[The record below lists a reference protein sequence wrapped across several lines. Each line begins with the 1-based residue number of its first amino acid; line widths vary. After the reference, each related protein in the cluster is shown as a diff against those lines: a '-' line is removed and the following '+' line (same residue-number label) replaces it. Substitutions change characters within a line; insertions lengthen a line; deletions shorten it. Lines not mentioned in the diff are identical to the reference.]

1 MKITEVTTYSVHTT
15 QFCNFNFV
23 RIDTDEGVHG
33 VGELFCIG
41 ADKATAEMVK
51 YVSEWVV
58 GMDPLD
64 RERIQKRILNYS
76 RFPGGSILYTAASAI
91 DLALWDIAGKIANL
105 PVYKMVGA
113 VRDRVPVYC
122 HTMGKDSK
130 AALEMLQPKIEKYG
144 YKACK
149 VGVKGLGYFPN
160 GSAEARLVEMFEGMR
175 NALGPDFEIGIDM
188 QSKIYEPREGRRV
201 ANLIEPYRP
210 FFVEEPIRPDNLEA
224 WTEMAQGLNVPL
236 ATGEQIFDPYTWERL
251 LALHAVDLLQ
261 PDILLCGGFTG
272 MRKIAAM
279 AEPSFRKLSPHNPL
293 STLANCINVHFC
305 MCTYNTTFLENEPR
319 EEGLDAELV
328 TDVLKVKDGFITPND
343 KPGWGMDL
351 DYDFIEKHEPIVW
364 SRVKLDSPTAYTL
377 GGAPHIM

>member
-15 QFCNFNFV
+15 QFRNFNFV
-23 RIDTDEGVHG
+23 RIDTDEGIHG

-105 PVYKMVGA
+105 PIYKLVGA

-122 HTMGKDSK
+122 HTIGKDSK

-149 VGVKGLGYFPN
+149 VGVKEIGYFPT
-160 GSAEARLVEMFEGMR
+160 GSAEAALVEMFEGMR
-175 NALGPDFEIGIDM
+175 MRL
-188 QSKIYEPREGRRV
+188 V
-201 ANLIEPYRP
+201 LI
-210 FFVEEPIRPDNLEA
+210 L
-224 WTEMAQGLNVPL
+224 
-236 ATGEQIFDPYTWERL
+236 
-251 LALHAVDLLQ
+251 
-261 PDILLCGGFTG
+261 
-272 MRKIAAM
+272 K
-279 AEPSFRKLSPHNPL
+279 S
-293 STLANCINVHFC
+293 
-305 MCTYNTTFLENEPR
+305 
-319 EEGLDAELV
+319 
-328 TDVLKVKDGFITPND
+328 VLTCKARS
-343 KPGWGMDL
+343 M
-351 DYDFIEKHEPIVW
+351 
-364 SRVKLDSPTAYTL
+364 SRVRAV
-377 GGAPHIM
+377 GWQI

>member
-15 QFCNFNFV
+15 QFRNFNFV
-23 RIDTDEGVHG
+23 RIDTDEGIHG

-105 PVYKMVGA
+105 PVYKLVGA

-149 VGVKGLGYFPN
+149 VGVKEIGYFK
-160 GSAEARLVEMFEGMR
+160 SVLTCKARSM
-175 NALGPDFEIGIDM
+175 
-188 QSKIYEPREGRRV
+188 
-201 ANLIEPYRP
+201 
-210 FFVEEPIRPDNLEA
+210 
-224 WTEMAQGLNVPL
+224 
-236 ATGEQIFDPYTWERL
+236 
-251 LALHAVDLLQ
+251 
-261 PDILLCGGFTG
+261 
-272 MRKIAAM
+272 
-279 AEPSFRKLSPHNPL
+279 
-293 STLANCINVHFC
+293 
-305 MCTYNTTFLENEPR
+305 
-319 EEGLDAELV
+319 
-328 TDVLKVKDGFITPND
+328 
-343 KPGWGMDL
+343 
-351 DYDFIEKHEPIVW
+351 
-364 SRVKLDSPTAYTL
+364 SRVRAV
-377 GGAPHIM
+377 GWQI